1 MRQLGEILL
10 DEGLV
15 SEAQLLAA
23 LDQTAARGQSLGRIL
38 VEEGVLS
45 ETQLVAA
52 LASQVGMEF
61 VDLDEYPVDR
71 TAVALVPAAVCR
83 RHTVLPVGFGAG
95 TLKVA
100 MADPGNVLAID
111 DLRTITGMSIEAV
124 VA

>member
-23 LDQTAARGQSLGRIL
+23 LDQTANSGQSLGRIL

-52 LASQVGMEF
+52 LASQVGMDF
-61 VDLDEYPVDR
+61 VDLDDFNVDR
-71 TAVALVPAAVCR
+71 AAVTMVPASLCR
-83 RHTVLPVGFGAG
+83 RHTVDR
-95 TLKVA
+95 K
-100 MADPGNVLAID
+100 
-111 DLRTITGMSIEAV
+111 SV
-124 VA
+124 V